1 MARTSPYLTRHP
13 GYSEEFSRLAGRRVD
28 VVWDRLRQVYVLHVN
43 GRFNMFLSQSVNSQD
58 RKRVVE
64 HFRKLKSGA
73 YDSVMDEIDAERE
86 HSHNKSLEER
96 DEIAS
101 DVAKAI
107 DSHVVRQRRSIVLGG

>member
-28 VVWDRLRQVYVLHVN
+28 VVWDRLRQIYVLHVN
-43 GRFNMFLSQSVNSQD
+43 GRFNMFLSKSINSRD

-73 YDSVMDEIDAERE
+73 YDSVMKEIDEEKE
-86 HSHNKSLEER
+86 HSERKEMEEKEEFSR
-96 DEIAS
+96 

-107 DSHVVRQRRSIVLGG
+107 DYHVVRGRRSIVLGG